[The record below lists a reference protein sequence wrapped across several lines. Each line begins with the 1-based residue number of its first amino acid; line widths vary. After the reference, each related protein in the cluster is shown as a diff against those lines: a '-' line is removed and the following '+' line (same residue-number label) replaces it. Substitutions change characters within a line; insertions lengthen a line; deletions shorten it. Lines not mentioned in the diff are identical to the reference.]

1 MERKHF
7 QQTGRKRLP
16 DYSRSKTSEKYEGG
30 ILKGGYCFCES
41 SVLKGDTW

>member
-16 DYSRSKTSEKYEGG
+16 DYSRSKTSEKYEGVYTEG
-30 ILKGGYCFCES
+30 RLLFCES